1 MQYVWKPTWRAN
13 TACLVQMCQVCLKI
27 KHVSRDTRQPCFLWH
42 YSQKRSYGIS
52 QGAHQVNKENVED
65 TRKGEL
71 FSYTKKNEMSFAGRW
86 MELEI
91 NM

>member
-1 MQYVWKPTWRAN
+1 
-13 TACLVQMCQVCLKI
+13 
-27 KHVSRDTRQPCFLWH
+27 
-42 YSQKRSYGIS
+42 
-52 QGAHQVNKENVED
+52 VNKENVED